1 MKGEEWREES
11 RWDLNKQAERHELEK
26 EKSCLTLKEG
36 LISRGSPTLRMGDK
50 LVMKSVKVKV

>member
-11 RWDLNKQAERHELEK
+11 WWDLNKQAEGHGLEK

-36 LISRGSPTLRMGDK
+36 LISRGSPTLKMGDK